1 MVKKIIVFAESLS
14 GNGEV
19 LDNFKESVQEFDS
32 NQNLLAERAFI
43 EDGSLSF
50 ARTFKY
56 DENGVLI
63 EKLEYM
69 DFEQVG
75 ETTTYSYDE
84 NGELIETVTMFMDGA
99 KTIQKSARDGNLI
112 TILQTDEND
121 IVEAN
126 EVKRLD
132 EHENIVEEIAYGPDN
147 EVISRQEHTYNSLHQ
162 AIDSKQYEYGEF
174 VTHRRCEY
182 DDKGNIVR
190 VSFHNDQGGL
200 TDVITYEFDKDNNL
214 INEQHNDYHLI
225 KSTYDNDGNLIK
237 QETLNPIDGLM
248 SSMAE
253 YVYGEDGLLL
263 TASSFDIG
271 GYGGRDLHRS
281 GGQHIK
287 RIYEYEFFDE

>member
-19 LDNFKESVQEFDS
+19 LDSFKESVQEFDS

-182 DDKGNIVR
+182 DD
-190 VSFHNDQGGL
+190 
-200 TDVITYEFDKDNNL
+200 
-214 INEQHNDYHLI
+214 
-225 KSTYDNDGNLIK
+225 NDGNLIK